1 MRKIEHQ
8 HFDIMDASAIRMD
21 KEENPD
27 IQVVLILEVDNVD
40 VVWDLNYNYC
50 DTRHL
55 VEKQDVRHFILDEV
69 IFHGD
74 IVHCRFI
81 VSNTG
86 VSANKGTF
94 VDYDSNYIY
103 DAD

>member
-40 VVWDLNYNYC
+40 VV
-50 DTRHL
+50 
-55 VEKQDVRHFILDEV
+55 
-69 IFHGD
+69 
-74 IVHCRFI
+74 
-81 VSNTG
+81 
-86 VSANKGTF
+86 
-94 VDYDSNYIY
+94 
-103 DAD
+103 